1 MDGFA
6 VVVGAFPVAG
16 GRASRC
22 GAVCGFQRIAFEFV
36 LVHNNSRAS
45 TIYIAG
51 TGAESIAAN
60 VEEAIS
66 HGTLAPGDALPPIRE
81 LAGQLGV
88 NANTV
93 AAAYRLLR
101 DRGAVE
107 TAGRRGTR
115 VRHRPATTP
124 RSLLGLDVPAG
135 VRDLST
141 GNPDPALLPI
151 AFARVPHARPLLY
164 GEPAMSPELVDYA
177 RAALAADGVP
187 ADHLAVTSGAL
198 DGIERA
204 LTAHLRP
211 GDRVAV
217 EDPGWANLLDLLAAL
232 GLSAEPVRVDDDG
245 PLAADMA
252 RALGRGVRA
261 VVLTNRAQNPTGAAL
276 SADRADALRGLLAG
290 RADEVLLVEDDHCA
304 GIAGAPLHTLAGST
318 SHWAF
323 VRSASKAYGPDLRVA
338 VLAGDRRTVERVHG
352 RLRLGPGW
360 VSHLLQDLA
369 VSLWSDE
376 RRDSPRRRGRGA
388 VHRQPHAVVR
398 RVSRA
403 RRRRSRSVRAQRVGP
418 GARRDGR
425 DHPAARRGL
434 GRGAG
439 DSVPDPHAGGHP
451 HHHRRPGRRRDRS
464 PRRRRRR
471 GGAGHRTPQCLAQ
484 VMCIIGVCRAPTSTS
499 MTNLPPR

>member
-1 MDGFA
+1 M
-6 VVVGAFPVAG
+6 
-16 GRASRC
+16 
-22 GAVCGFQRIAFEFV
+22 
-36 LVHNNSRAS
+36 
-45 TIYIAG
+45 IYVTVQYSIAG
-51 TGAESIAAN
+51 NGAESIAAD

-66 HGTLAPGDALPPIRE
+66 KGKLAPGDALPPIRD
-81 LAGQLGV
+81 LAARLGV
-88 NANTV
+88 NANTA

-151 AFARVPHARPLLY
+151 AATSQATVVVGPVLY

-177 RAALAADGVP
+177 RAALSADGVP

-217 EDPGWANLLDLLAAL
+217 EDPGWANLLDLVAGL

-245 PLAADMA
+245 PLVADVV
-252 RALGRGVRA
+252 RALDRGVRA
-261 VVLTNRAQNPTGAAL
+261 LVVTNRAQNPTGAAL
-276 SADRADALRGLLAG
+276 SADRADALRSRLAE
-290 RADEVLLVEDDHCA
+290 RSDEVLLVEDDHCA
-304 GIAGAPLHTLAGST
+304 GISGAPLHTLAGST
-318 SHWAF
+318 THWAF

-338 VLAGDRRTVERVHG
+338 VLAGDHRTAERVRG

-360 VSHLLQDLA
+360 VSHVLQGLA
-369 VSLWSDE
+369 VSLWSDDAATRLIRIAEQQYSDTRMRLRRALAE
-376 RRDSPRRRGRGA
+376 RRVTASGRSGLNLWIPVPDETVA
-388 VHRQPHAVVR
+388 ITRLLNAGWAAAPGTR
-398 RVSRA
+398 FRIRT
-403 RRRRSRSVRAQRVGP
+403 GP
-418 GARRDGR
+418 GIRITIADLAADEIDPLADAVAEAVRSTGR
-425 DHPAARRGL
+425 A
-434 GRGAG
+434 
-439 DSVPDPHAGGHP
+439 SV
-451 HHHRRPGRRRDRS
+451 
-464 PRRRRRR
+464 
-471 GGAGHRTPQCLAQ
+471 
-484 VMCIIGVCRAPTSTS
+484 
-499 MTNLPPR
+499 

>member
-1 MDGFA
+1 
-6 VVVGAFPVAG
+6 
-16 GRASRC
+16 
-22 GAVCGFQRIAFEFV
+22 
-36 LVHNNSRAS
+36 
-45 TIYIAG
+45 
-51 TGAESIAAN
+51 
-60 VEEAIS
+60 
-66 HGTLAPGDALPPIRE
+66 LAPGDALPPIRE
-81 LAGQLGV
+81 LAGRLGV

-107 TAGRRGTR
+107 TSGRRGTR

-151 AFARVPHARPLLY
+151 AFAWVPQARPLLY
-164 GEPAMSPELVDYA
+164 GAPAMSPELVDYT

-187 ADHLAVTSGAL
+187 AGHLAVTSGAL

-245 PLAADMA
+245 PVVVDMA
-252 RALGRGVRA
+252 RALTRGVRA
-261 VVLTNRAQNPTGAAL
+261 VVVTNRAQNPTGAAL
-276 SADRADALRGLLAG
+276 STDRADALRGLLAG
-290 RADEVLLVEDDHCA
+290 RADDVLLVEDDHCA
-304 GIAGAPLHTLAGST
+304 GIAGAPLQTLAGST
-318 SHWAF
+318 GHWAF

-352 RLRLGPGW
+352 RLRLGAGW

-369 VSLWSDE
+369 VSLWSNEAASRLVGEAEERYTSTRTRFCGALAERGVAAHGLSGLNVWIPVPDE
-376 RRDSPRRRGRGA
+376 TVAITRLLGAGWAAAPGTRFRIRTPAGIRVTIADLAADEIDPLADAVAEA
-388 VHRQPHAVVR
+388 VHGTGRH
-398 RVSRA
+398 
-403 RRRRSRSVRAQRVGP
+403 SV
-418 GARRDGR
+418 
-425 DHPAARRGL
+425 
-434 GRGAG
+434 
-439 DSVPDPHAGGHP
+439 
-451 HHHRRPGRRRDRS
+451 
-464 PRRRRRR
+464 
-471 GGAGHRTPQCLAQ
+471 
-484 VMCIIGVCRAPTSTS
+484 
-499 MTNLPPR
+499 

>member
-1 MDGFA
+1 MT
-6 VVVGAFPVAG
+6 VQT
-16 GRASRC
+16 S
-22 GAVCGFQRIAFEFV
+22 
-36 LVHNNSRAS
+36 
-45 TIYIAG
+45 IAG

-60 VEEAIS
+60 VEESIS
-66 HGTLAPGDALPPIRE
+66 HGALAPGDALPPIRE
-81 LAGQLGV
+81 LAGRLGV

-151 AFARVPHARPLLY
+151 TFARIPQPRPLLY
-164 GEPAMSPELVDYA
+164 GEPAMSPDLVEYA
-177 RAALAADGVP
+177 HATLTADGVP

-204 LTAHLRP
+204 LAAHLRP

-245 PLAADMA
+245 PLVVEMA

-261 VVLTNRAQNPTGAAL
+261 VVVTNRAQNPTGAAL
-276 SADRADALRGLLAG
+276 SAV
-290 RADEVLLVEDDHCA
+290 RADELRDLVSGADLLIVEDDHCA
-304 GIAGAPLHTLAGST
+304 GISGAPLHTLAGST
-318 SHWAF
+318 GRWVF

-369 VSLWSDE
+369 VGLWSD
-376 RRDSPRRRGRGA
+376 DT
-388 VHRQPHAVVR
+388 
-398 RVSRA
+398 
-403 RRRRSRSVRAQRVGP
+403 
-418 GARRDGR
+418 
-425 DHPAARRGL
+425 AARRVLEAEKQYTGNRTRLCDALAERGVAAHGRSGL
-434 GRGAG
+434 NVWIP
-439 DSVPDPHAGGHP
+439 VPDETIAITRLLNMGWAAA
-451 HHHRRPGRRRDRS
+451 PGTRFRIRMS
-464 PRRRRRR
+464 PGVRVTV
-471 GGAGHRTPQCLAQ
+471 ADLSQHEIDPLADAIAEA
-484 VMCIIGVCRAPTSTS
+484 VRATGRFSV
-499 MTNLPPR
+499 